1 MANKAAYAEMGLVDF
16 IRNYLQSRRFDCS
29 NNEGMIFTLKS
40 RKAAI
45 DMTNREIR
53 DLKVR
58 FERPDGA
65 KRDYRMNKLGKNA
78 HQQTFFLES
87 KKAKVSIAA
96 YFKEEYNYMIK
107 FPQLPVVHVGAKN
120 KSNYLPMELLEL
132 KRQACPQSKVL
143 GDVATSE
150 MIKVTAV
157 RPDIRQKFIRENL
170 RERQQ
175 NHLKNGHAEA
185 FGISVAD
192 KFESID
198 GRILN
203 APSLAYGSK
212 RNDGNKENVPSGKI
226 NGKWRTDGMQF
237 LVPKP
242 LKEWA
247 ILDLCDTRDNEL
259 KVFAD
264 AIVKEARNMGM
275 DSDLPSI
282 EKTKRGESDEK
293 VFRQL
298 CEKKPSIVVVIQF
311 DKSADGP
318 RARLKRIGDS
328 ITMVPTSFVLKKNV
342 SFRQG
347 GPSPAT
353 IHNIVLKLNSKLGGK
368 NLELNAPSKGI
379 LKDNDGPV
387 FGKPIMFVGKL
398 KKVRPFRRSVIVF
411 VSKIG
416 ADVTHPAPDQM
427 GLKPSIAAVVASCD
441 PAVSL
446 YNVEVN
452 VQCSKQD
459 NKNVVEQIMN
469 LEEMMKNL
477 LMKFWIATGKRYKPQ
492 RIVFY
497 RGMLI

>member
-1 MANKAAYAEMGLVDF
+1 MANKPAYAEMELRDF
-16 IRNYLQSRRFDCS
+16 IGNYLHSKGLDCTDMKA
-29 NNEGMIFTLKS
+29 MIYTLEKK
-40 RKAAI
+40 KAAI

-87 KKAKVSIAA
+87 KKAKVSIAV
-96 YFKEEYNYMIK
+96 YFKEEYNYVIK
-107 FPQLPVVHVGAKN
+107 YPQLPVVHVGAKN
-120 KSNYLPMELLEL
+120 KSNYLPMELLRL

-143 GDVATSE
+143 GDVATSN

-157 RPDIRQKFIRENL
+157 RPDERQQFIRENL

-175 NHLKNGHAEA
+175 KHFKNGHAEA
-185 FGISVAD
+185 FGISVSD

-198 GRILN
+198 GRILD
-203 APSLAYGSK
+203 APSLAYGK
-212 RNDGNKENVPSGKI
+212 QRNVPSGKI
-226 NGKWRTDGMQF
+226 NGKWRTDGMNF
-237 LVPKP
+237 LDPKP
-242 LKEWA
+242 LKKWA
-247 ILDLCDTRDNEL
+247 ILDLCNTRDDEL
-259 KVFAD
+259 KVFAK
-264 AIVKEARNMGM
+264 AIVKEAQKMGM
-275 DSDLPSI
+275 DSDLPLIVSG
-282 EKTKRGESDEK
+282 GENDEK
-293 VFRQL
+293 VFREL

-342 SFRQG
+342 SSRQG

-387 FGKPIMFVGKL
+387 FGKPIMFVGK
-398 KKVRPFRRSVIVF
+398 F
-411 VSKIG
+411 
-416 ADVTHPAPDQM
+416 
-427 GLKPSIAAVVASCD
+427 
-441 PAVSL
+441 
-446 YNVEVN
+446 
-452 VQCSKQD
+452 
-459 NKNVVEQIMN
+459 
-469 LEEMMKNL
+469 
-477 LMKFWIATGKRYKPQ
+477 
-492 RIVFY
+492 
-497 RGMLI
+497 